1 MSVDAADC
9 VDQFKQ
15 EVQLLASEVERL
27 KQQVERL
34 TKVVTPRSSFLT
46 TSNRTMPGWG
56 NSSYTRCQLSFSWT
70 ELNKGYKER
79 EITFRTGG
87 LGRHMQE
94 DVYESWV
101 CMDHFCGD
109 PVFCWVYHEIE
120 KIFTPWGTNSELLLI
135 TGVEHTRTDTSPVT
149 SGTATNTPAPVPA
162 SAPAALAVQSW
173 TEADVES
180 FFTRCN
186 LPVHGLQGNAID
198 GPSLV
203 LLFLDADAPTFF
215 CQATPDGLGFSNI
228 MFVGRFTKEMSLLGV
243 TRPKK

>member
-1 MSVDAADC
+1 MS
-9 VDQFKQ
+9 
-15 EVQLLASEVERL
+15 
-27 KQQVERL
+27 
-34 TKVVTPRSSFLT
+34 
-46 TSNRTMPGWG
+46 WG
-56 NSSYTRCQLSFSWT
+56 KSGYSHCQLPFSWT
-70 ELNKGYKER
+70 ELIQGYKER
-79 EITFRTGG
+79 EIIFKSGG
-87 LGRHMQE
+87 LGHRLQE
-94 DVYESWV
+94 NLYENWV

-109 PVFCWVYHEIE
+109 PVFCWVYHETN
-120 KIFTPWGTNSELLLI
+120 KVFTPWGPNSELLLSSW
-135 TGVEHTRTDTSPVT
+135 EHTRTDTSPWGISVDT
-149 SGTATNTPAPVPA
+149 SGAVTNTPTPAPG

-173 TEADVES
+173 TEADVEA

>member
-1 MSVDAADC
+1 L
-9 VDQFKQ
+9 KQ
-15 EVQLLASEVERL
+15 EGDQLGSDVKRL
-27 KQQVERL
+27 KQQVESL
-34 TKVVTPRSSFLT
+34 TKVVTPRSLLMT
-46 TSNRTMPGWG
+46 TSNRTIPGWV
-56 NSSYTRCQLSFSWT
+56 NSDYTRCQLPFSWT

-79 EITFRTGG
+79 EIAFRTGG

-120 KIFTPWGTNSELLLI
+120 KTFTPWGTNSELLLI
-135 TGVEHTRTDTSPVT
+135 TGVEHTRIDTSPVT
-149 SGTATNTPAPVPA
+149 SGVATNTSAPAPVPA
-162 SAPAALAVQSW
+162 SAALAVQSW

-186 LPVHGLQGNAID
+186 FPVDGLQGNTID

-203 LLFLDADAPTFF
+203 LLFLDVDAPTFF
-215 CQATPDGLGFSNI
+215 CQTTPDGLGFSNI
-228 MFVGRFTKEMSLLGV
+228 MFVEHHSQRK
-243 TRPKK
+243 